1 MKLLVTGGCGFIG
14 TNFIRLILREHPDDS
29 IVNLDQ
35 LTYAGNPENLRDL
48 EDEPGYEFV
57 HGDVADPA
65 CLERCV
71 GPEIDAIVHFAAESH
86 VDRSILDSEPFLR
99 TNVLGTQYLLD
110 AARRAGTRRF
120 VHISTDEVYG
130 SLGPEGTFTEA
141 SPLEP
146 NSPYAASK
154 AAADFLV
161 LAAGRTFGQP
171 VIVTRCTNNFGPYQF
186 PEKVIPLFL
195 AQAMSDRPLPLYGDG
210 QNVREWLHVED
221 HCRAVDTI
229 LRQGRIGEVYNIGSG
244 VEITNLELTR
254 SLLRILGKPES
265 LITFVKDR
273 PGHDRRYALDSTKLR
288 KELGWQPQDSFP
300 AGLEQTVRWYRDHQA
315 WCERIRSGQ
324 YRRYYEKQ
332 YGDRHRTATPTPQE
346 PSE

>member
-29 IVNLDQ
+29 VVNLDR

-48 EDEPGYEFV
+48 EDEPRYEFV
-57 HGDVADPA
+57 QGDVADPD
-65 CLERCV
+65 CLARCV
-71 GPEIDAIVHFAAESH
+71 RPEIDAIVHFAAESH
-86 VDRSILDSEPFLR
+86 VDRSILNSEPFLR
-99 TNVLGTQYLLD
+99 TNVLGTQSLLD

-120 VHISTDEVYG
+120 IHISTDEVYG
-130 SLGPEGTFTEA
+130 SLGAEGKFTET
-141 SPLEP
+141 SPLQP

-161 LAAGRTFGQP
+161 QAAGKTFGLP

-186 PEKVIPLFL
+186 PEKIIPLFL
-195 AQAMSDRPLPLYGDG
+195 ANAMADRPLPLYGDG
-210 QNVREWLHVED
+210 QNVREWIHVED
-221 HCRAVDTI
+221 HCRAVDI
-229 LRQGRIGEVYNIGSG
+229 LLRRGRIGEVYNIGSG
-244 VEITNLELTR
+244 AEIANLELTR
-254 SLLRILGKPES
+254 TLLRILGKPES

-288 KELGWQPQDSFP
+288 HELGWRPRDSFQ
-300 AGLEQTVRWYRDHQA
+300 AGLEQTVQWYRDHQA
-315 WCERIRSGQ
+315 WCERIRSGD
-324 YRRYYEKQ
+324 YRRYYEEQ
-332 YGDRHRTATPTPQE
+332 YGDRHRTATPAPQE